1 MLERLFH
8 LKEHN
13 TDVKTEIIAGITTFV
28 SMAYILAVNPNILGK
43 VMNSN
48 GVFMATAIASAVATL
63 IMGFLANYPLALSA
77 GMGLNAYFAFTVC
90 LGELKGVEDPF
101 RIALT
106 AVLVEGVIF
115 IIMSLFKFREA
126 VVNGIPQNL
135 KYGITAGLGLF
146 IALLGLEGANIVVAD
161 ESTLV
166 TMGSL
171 KSLPVFLSLL
181 GLMIIVV
188 LDHYK
193 IKGAVLW
200 GVLITWGIGII
211 AELTGFYIVD
221 PAARQP
227 SLIPDFTN
235 TFNFSGLGETAFKFD
250 FQWAG
255 EHFVRFLAVVFSFL
269 FLDFFDTVG
278 TVVGVADRANLMD
291 KNGKLPKAGRVF
303 MSDAI
308 GTTVGACLGTSTV
321 TTYLEST
328 TGVGAGGRTGL
339 TAITTG
345 ILFLLSIFLSPI
357 FIAIPSFATAPCLIY
372 VGMLMFGACKNI
384 EFGKDAADTIGAFL
398 TISIMVLTYS
408 ISNGLM
414 YGVLSW
420 VLVKV
425 FTKKAKDINKIMLVI
440 FVLFGLR
447 VVALITGFM

>member
-77 GMGLNAYFAFTVC
+77 GMGLNAYFASVC

-146 IALLGLEGANIVVAD
+146 IALLGLEKANIVVAD

-171 KSLPVFLSLL
+171 KSLPIFLSLL

-221 PAARQP
+221 PAAGQP

-372 VGMLMFGACKNI
+372 VGMLMFGVCKNI

>member
-77 GMGLNAYFAFTVC
+77 GMGLNAYFASVC

-146 IALLGLEGANIVVAD
+146 IALLGLEKANIVVAD

-171 KSLPVFLSLL
+171 KSLPIFLSLL

-221 PAARQP
+221 PAAGQP

-372 VGMLMFGACKNI
+372 VGMLMFGVCKNI

-398 TISIMVLTYS
+398 TITIMVLTYS